1 MYPEDLLVPVVRLH
15 YDRANAKSTAR
26 SNRPFIRGPI
36 PIDWIAAASAL
47 PGKTLNTALA
57 LWWLSGMKNHNEVK
71 MSKQAMAYFDVSTDA
86 YRDAL
91 SRLEKARL
99 VTVRRQPGQRAWVK
113 INHVAQAASQG
124 IDLQPRESC
133 QARRLGLP
141 PRTGHRPDHGSGA

>member
-15 YDRANAKSTAR
+15 YDRGHAKSTVR

-36 PIDWIAAASAL
+36 PIDWIAAAAGL

-71 MSKQAMAYFDVSTDA
+71 MSKQALTYFDVSEDA

-91 SRLEKARL
+91 SRLEQARL
-99 VTVRRQPGQRAWVK
+99 VDVRRRPGQRALVK
-113 INHVAQAASQG
+113 INHAAQAAKPS
-124 IDLQPRESC
+124 IDLQAGGSVQGGC
-133 QARRLGLP
+133 LGLP
-141 PRTGHRPDHGSGA
+141 PPTE

>member
-15 YDRANAKSTAR
+15 YDRGHAKSTVR
-26 SNRPFIRGPI
+26 SNGPFIRGPI
-36 PIDWIAAASAL
+36 PIDWIAAASGL

-71 MSKQAMAYFDVSTDA
+71 MSKQALAYFDVSDDA

-113 INHVAQAASQG
+113 INHAAQAASQG
-124 IDLQPRESC
+124 IDLQAGQSA
-133 QARRLGLP
+133 QARCLGLP
-141 PRTGHRPDHGSGA
+141 PPTGWRPDDGSDA

>member
-1 MYPEDLLVPVVRLH
+1 MRIDLTLVATLASVN
-15 YDRANAKSTAR
+15 DRSTECR
-26 SNRPFIRGPI
+26 WLSDTVPHTG
-36 PIDWIAAASAL
+36 L

-71 MSKQAMAYFDVSTDA
+71 MSKQALAYFDVSDDA

-113 INHVAQAASQG
+113 INHAAQAASQG
-124 IDLQPRESC
+124 IDLQAGESVH
-133 QARRLGLP
+133 ARRLGLP
-141 PRTGHRPDHGSGA
+141 PRTGHRADHGSGA